1 MDDRLIL
8 IAVLAAL
15 IVLMSMWQLLGV
27 RVQKLCNQN
36 ERILEHLTPRQTPES
51 GCTRLKDETRWL

>member
-36 ERILEHLTPRQTPES
+36 ERLIEQVGGQYFTDISCPRIERRDRP
-51 GCTRLKDETRWL
+51 